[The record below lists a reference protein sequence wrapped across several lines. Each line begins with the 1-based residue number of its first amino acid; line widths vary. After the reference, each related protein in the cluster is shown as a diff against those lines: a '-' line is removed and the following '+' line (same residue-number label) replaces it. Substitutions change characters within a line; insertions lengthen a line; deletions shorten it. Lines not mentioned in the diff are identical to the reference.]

1 MTTILLNLLWIHLIV
16 ILVFHSGF
24 VDSIEEAVYKKFKP
38 YRLGKPW
45 VCSLCMTNW
54 LSILWLL
61 CTGNFS
67 LMTLVLALTSAIL
80 TKVTTPFITTIEN
93 YLLKLIEILN
103 NIVD

>member
-24 VDSIEEAVYKKFKP
+24 VDSIEEAVYRKFKP

-80 TKVTTPFITTIEN
+80 TTVTVPLLKTVEN
-93 YLLKLIEILN
+93 YLLHFVELLNRLIL
-103 NIVD
+103 